1 MQTSPSLNIREFINQ
16 HPLSRN
22 QWVLIALCF
31 CIVAVDGMDE
41 KVLDELQDTIDEKLG
56 RGYQLHSFVDPSNT
70 NVREVQFVYV
80 VDGVKSADDTSS
92 SSDDQSQQASDDE
105 QQDQSFMGRLAALFT
120 SSDKNE

>member
-1 MQTSPSLNIREFINQ
+1 
-16 HPLSRN
+16 
-22 QWVLIALCF
+22 
-31 CIVAVDGMDE
+31 MDE

-92 SSDDQSQQASDDE
+92 SDDQSQQASDDE
-105 QQDQSFMGRLAALFT
+105 QQDQSFFGRLAALFT
-120 SSDKNE
+120 SSDKDE